1 MTGEMSQEVV
11 AKPDPMVLGVAL
23 PVELTV
29 SAAKQVGSAWTA
41 AATAMVVAIKGK
53 LAKETKEEAKAA

>member
-29 SAAKQVGSAWTA
+29 SAAKQIGSAWSA

-53 LAKETKEEAKAA
+53 LAKEAKEAKAA